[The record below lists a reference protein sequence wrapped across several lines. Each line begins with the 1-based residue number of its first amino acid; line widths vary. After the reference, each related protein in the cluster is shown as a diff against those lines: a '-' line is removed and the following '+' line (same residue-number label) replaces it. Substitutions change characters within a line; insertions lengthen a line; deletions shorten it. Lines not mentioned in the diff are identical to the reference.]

1 MLVALLAATVT
12 YIVCFESFLQRHH
25 RYTVLHGAGQP
36 SLFIVAIL
44 HKHAAACLVKQPS
57 GVGWKVRVGE

>member
-1 MLVALLAATVT
+1 
-12 YIVCFESFLQRHH
+12 
-25 RYTVLHGAGQP
+25 VLHGAGQP